1 MYLALVLIAGFLA
14 ESLVWQ
20 ERAPLPLPRAGYMAG
35 VIDGHFVLAGG
46 SYWTEKRKLWTD
58 RVDIFDPQANVW
70 RPAASLPEPR
80 SDAACVTLK
89 NSLYLFGG
97 GAEGTTRRDALVF
110 RNGEWK
116 PRPAAQLPS
125 PRIYAVAVASGS
137 SIYLFGGLSK
147 ANDYHT
153 ANDTLWVWNPA
164 SPESGWKQLQSLPGP
179 QRFDHGVAELRGK
192 IYVFGGATGE
202 GAGVRNLHDAYQF
215 DIRSG
220 KWTKLPD
227 LPLARRAWWAWARG
241 FSFWEVT
248 PKVMRLKSTSLT
260 PHRRDSA

>member
-1 MYLALVLIAGFLA
+1 MLMLDPASILMLEVSQGLLLRFQTGNAG
-14 ESLVWQ
+14 
-20 ERAPLPLPRAGYMAG
+20 
-35 VIDGHFVLAGG
+35 
-46 SYWTEKRKLWTD
+46 
-58 RVDIFDPQANVW
+58 
-70 RPAASLPEPR
+70 
-80 SDAACVTLK
+80 
-89 NSLYLFGG
+89 
-97 GAEGTTRRDALVF
+97 
-110 RNGEWK
+110 
-116 PRPAAQLPS
+116 
-125 PRIYAVAVASGS
+125 
-137 SIYLFGGLSK
+137 
-147 ANDYHT
+147 
-153 ANDTLWVWNPA
+153 WNPA